1 MMKKVLVLGASGQIA
16 QWVIQMLADRDD
28 IELTLLLRDPK
39 KLTGS
44 EPGNARIVIGDVL
57 DAKLLRSVVAGQDV
71 VYANLAG
78 EVGEQAKHIVAA
90 MRKAGVERLIFVN
103 SLGIYDEVPGKF
115 GEWNNRE
122 IGAYLG
128 PYREAADVIE
138 ASGLN
143 YTILRA
149 AWLQDGDEVDYE
161 ITQKGEPFKGTEVSR
176 KSVADVVTKVIQSPG
191 WLAHSNVGINKP
203 NTDGDKPSFL

>member
-1 MMKKVLVLGASGQIA
+1 MKKVLVLGANGQIA
-16 QWVIQMLADRDD
+16 RWVVQMLAGRDD
-28 IELTLLLRDPK
+28 LAMTLFLRDAK
-39 KLTGS
+39 KLS
-44 EPGNARIVIGDVL
+44 DPLPKNAQLMEGDVFDTDRL
-57 DAKLLRSVVAGQDV
+57 QAAVAGQDI

-78 EVGEQAKHIVAA
+78 EVGEQAKRVVAA
-90 MRKAGVERLIFVN
+90 MQQAKVPRLIFVN

-138 ASGLN
+138 ASGLD

-149 AWLQDGDEVDYE
+149 AWLQDQDEVDYG

-176 KSVADVVTKVIQSPG
+176 KSVAALVVRVIDSPDY
-191 WLAHSNVGINKP
+191 LANGNVGVNKP
-203 NTDGDKPSFL
+203 GTDGDKPSFL